1 MIFPAH
7 LTTFAKKNGL
17 RIISCGYY
25 HSWCDENVNADPKE
39 FLEMFIHASYII
51 TDTFHGTVFSI
62 INKKRFVSIIRDNSF
77 KVKYLLDKL
86 DLENR
91 IASSSNEI
99 ETILEKPVAYEISD
113 KLLEFERKKSENY
126 LLRMLMKGIDKCSQ
140 QEID

>member
-1 MIFPAH
+1 MYGFEKEKKAWDTNKWLSQKAYVLIYAYHGFMNSKQEVNAIKS
-7 LTTFAKKNGL
+7 FAKKNGL

-77 KVKYLLDKL
+77 NPHNVGHNQIPSK
-86 DLENR
+86 
-91 IASSSNEI
+91 I
-99 ETILEKPVAYEISD
+99 E
-113 KLLEFERKKSENY
+113 
-126 LLRMLMKGIDKCSQ
+126 
-140 QEID
+140 